1 MSCCSLYDA
10 WVDSKILV
18 ELAAQNVLAAKEF
31 IMGMRVHKISAQALW
46 RILIPEFMELH
57 NTKGPYMAKSMKEYK

>member
-1 MSCCSLYDA
+1 MSCYGLYDA
-10 WVDSKILV
+10 WVDNKILV